1 MDRKWKQIK
10 RYMNS
15 TRKSKG
21 VQFFH
26 SSLMSVIHMHMEG
39 YLVFSLLLFS
49 LLTHI
54 NFMSVVLLVS
64 TVNLFRMIR
73 DR

>member
-1 MDRKWKQIK
+1 
-10 RYMNS
+10 
-15 TRKSKG
+15 
-21 VQFFH
+21 
-26 SSLMSVIHMHMEG
+26 MHMEG